1 MRIPLTPDP
10 CEGVRRPVWRVQTE
24 QATNAEVAQ
33 VQLEQLLA
41 DTDHRHSAGTARPTE
56 AEALDAYSQAVIRAV
71 ELIGPSVV
79 SVGIAKRAPEELQ
92 RRGLPELRGAGSGV
106 IIAPDGYVLTNSH
119 VVRSAERIELH
130 LQDGRMLPANIVGD
144 DPHSDLALLRVLDS
158 GLPAAELGDSSRLRV
173 GQLVVA
179 VGNPLGFQAT
189 VTAGVI
195 SALGRTLRTERGRLI
210 ENVIQTDA
218 PLNPGNSGGP
228 LVDSRGQVIGI
239 NTAVIAGSQ
248 GICFAIP
255 VNAAKWV
262 VSALIREG
270 RVRRAYLGIMG
281 QTVSLDRRL
290 AVRHR
295 IEAPTAVR
303 VAEVHAG
310 TAAERAGIRPGDLLV
325 ILGDSPIGS
334 LDDLQLTL
342 GRHRIGEPLVVQLI
356 RNGEGITIE
365 VRPTELPD

>member
-1 MRIPLTPDP
+1 MHTLR
-10 CEGVRRPVWRVQTE
+10 
-24 QATNAEVAQ
+24 
-33 VQLEQLLA
+33 LEQML
-41 DTDHRHSAGTARPTE
+41 SEFNGTFRAAIPPSVDS
-56 AEALDAYSQAVIRAV
+56 EALDAYSRAVIGAV
-71 ELIGPSVV
+71 ERIGPSVV
-79 SVGIAKRAPEELQ
+79 SVGIARRAPEDLQ
-92 RRGLPELRGAGSGV
+92 RRGLPELRGGGSGV

-119 VVRSAERIELH
+119 VVRLAQRIELH
-130 LQDGRMLPANIVGD
+130 LQDGRTLPAIVVGD
-144 DPHSDLALLRVLDS
+144 DPHSDLALVRALDS
-158 GLPAAELGDSSRLRV
+158 GLPAAELGDSSRLQV

-195 SALGRTLRTERGRLI
+195 SALGRTLRTETGRLI
-210 ENVIQTDA
+210 ENIIQTDA
-218 PLNPGNSGGP
+218 ALNPGNSGGP
-228 LVDSRGQVIGI
+228 LVDFRGHLIGI
-239 NTAVIAGSQ
+239 NTAIIAGSQ

-255 VNAAKWV
+255 ANTAKWV

-290 AVRHR
+290 ALRYR
-295 IEAPTAVR
+295 LETSAAVR

-310 TAAERAGIRPGDLLV
+310 TAAERAGIRAGDLIV

-342 GRHRIGEPLVVQLI
+342 GRHRLGEPLAVQVF
-356 RNGEGITIE
+356 RNGERITFE

>member
-1 MRIPLTPDP
+1 M
-10 CEGVRRPVWRVQTE
+10 
-24 QATNAEVAQ
+24 
-33 VQLEQLLA
+33 VQLVELLA
-41 DTDHRHSAGTARPTE
+41 ETNSRHPAGMSPPIE

-71 ELIGPSVV
+71 ERIGPAVV
-79 SVGIAKRAPEELQ
+79 SVGVARRAPEELQ

-119 VVRSAERIELH
+119 VARGAERIEIH
-130 LQDGRMLPANIVGD
+130 LQDERAVLAQLVGD
-144 DPHSDLALLRVLDS
+144 DVHSDLALLRVPAS
-158 GLPAAELGDSSRLRV
+158 GLPAAELGESSTLRV

-179 VGNPLGFQAT
+179 VGNPLGFEAT

-218 PLNPGNSGGP
+218 ALNPGNSGGP
-228 LVDSRGQVIGI
+228 LVDTRGQVIGI

-255 VNAAKWV
+255 ANAAKWV

-270 RVRRAYLGIMG
+270 RVRRAYLGIMA
-281 QTVSLDRRL
+281 QTVTLDRRL

-295 IEAPTAVR
+295 IEPPTGVR
-303 VAEVHAG
+303 ITEVQPD
-310 TAAERAGIRPGDLLV
+310 TAAATSGLRPGDLV
-325 ILGDSPIGS
+325 VKLGDNPIAS

-342 GRHRIGEPLVVQLI
+342 GRHAIGDSLSIQVLRAGERITLEA
-356 RNGEGITIE
+356 
-365 VRPTELPD
+365 RPTELPDRN

>member
-1 MRIPLTPDP
+1 MQERAL
-10 CEGVRRPVWRVQTE
+10 
-24 QATNAEVAQ
+24 NAQESKVHTLR
-33 VQLEQLLA
+33 LEQIL
-41 DTDHRHSAGTARPTE
+41 SESNGTSRAAIPPSVDS
-56 AEALDAYSQAVIRAV
+56 EALDAYSRAVIGAV
-71 ELIGPSVV
+71 DRIGPSVV
-79 SVGIAKRAPEELQ
+79 SVGIARRAPEELQ

-130 LQDGRMLPANIVGD
+130 LQDGRALPAVVVGD
-144 DPHSDLALLRVLDS
+144 DPHSDLALVRALDS

-195 SALGRTLRTERGRLI
+195 SALGRTLRTETGRLI

-228 LVDSRGQVIGI
+228 LVDFRGQVIGI

-255 VNAAKWV
+255 VNSAKWV
-262 VSALIREG
+262 VSALIRDG
-270 RVRRAYLGIMG
+270 RVQRAYLGIMG
-281 QTVSLDRRL
+281 QTVTLDRRVV
-290 AVRHR
+290 VRHR
-295 IEAPTAVR
+295 LETSTAVR
-303 VAEVHAG
+303 VTEVHAG
-310 TAAERAGIRPGDLLV
+310 TAAERAGIRAGDLIV

-342 GRHRIGEPLVVQLI
+342 GRYRLGELLTVQVI
-356 RNGEGITIE
+356 RHGERNTLE

>member
-1 MRIPLTPDP
+1 
-10 CEGVRRPVWRVQTE
+10 
-24 QATNAEVAQ
+24 
-33 VQLEQLLA
+33 
-41 DTDHRHSAGTARPTE
+41 
-56 AEALDAYSQAVIRAV
+56 
-71 ELIGPSVV
+71 VV
-79 SVGIAKRAPEELQ
+79 SVGIARRAPEELQ

-130 LQDGRMLPANIVGD
+130 LQDGRTLPAVVVGD
-144 DPHSDLALLRVLDS
+144 DPHSDLALVRALDS

-195 SALGRTLRTERGRLI
+195 SALGRTLRTESGRLI

-228 LVDSRGQVIGI
+228 LVDFRGQVIGI

-270 RVRRAYLGIMG
+270 RVQRAYLGIMG
-281 QTVSLDRRL
+281 QTVNLDRRL
-290 AVRHR
+290 ALRHR
-295 IEAPTAVR
+295 LETPTAVR
-303 VAEVHAG
+303 VAEVQAG
-310 TAAERAGIRPGDLLV
+310 TAAERAGIRAGDLIV

-342 GRHRIGEPLVVQLI
+342 GRHRLGEPLAVQI
-356 RNGEGITIE
+356 ARHGERITLD

>member
-1 MRIPLTPDP
+1 MEPILSD
-10 CEGVRRPVWRVQTE
+10 
-24 QATNAEVAQ
+24 TN
-33 VQLEQLLA
+33 
-41 DTDHRHSAGTARPTE
+41 GTHHA
-56 AEALDAYSQAVIRAV
+56 AAAASVDGEALDAYSRAVIGAV
-71 ELIGPSVV
+71 ERIGPSVV
-79 SVGIAKRAPEELQ
+79 SVGIARRAPEELQ

-106 IIAPDGYVLTNSH
+106 IIAPDGYVLTISH

-130 LQDGRMLPANIVGD
+130 LQDGRTLPAVIVGD
-144 DPHSDLALLRVLDS
+144 DPHSDLALVRALDS
-158 GLPAAELGDSSRLRV
+158 SLPAAELGDSSRLQV

-228 LVDSRGQVIGI
+228 LVDFRGQVIGI
-239 NTAVIAGSQ
+239 NTAVIAGSK

-270 RVRRAYLGIMG
+270 RVQHAYLGIMG

-290 AVRHR
+290 ALRHR
-295 IEAPTAVR
+295 LETPTAVR

-310 TAAERAGIRPGDLLV
+310 TAAERAGIRAGDLIV
-325 ILGDSPIGS
+325 ILGDSPVGT

-342 GRHRIGEPLVVQLI
+342 GRQRLGEPLAVHIV
-356 RNGEGITIE
+356 RNGERITLE

>member
-1 MRIPLTPDP
+1 
-10 CEGVRRPVWRVQTE
+10 
-24 QATNAEVAQ
+24 
-33 VQLEQLLA
+33 
-41 DTDHRHSAGTARPTE
+41 
-56 AEALDAYSQAVIRAV
+56 
-71 ELIGPSVV
+71 
-79 SVGIAKRAPEELQ
+79 
-92 RRGLPELRGAGSGV
+92 
-106 IIAPDGYVLTNSH
+106 
-119 VVRSAERIELH
+119 
-130 LQDGRMLPANIVGD
+130 
-144 DPHSDLALLRVLDS
+144 
-158 GLPAAELGDSSRLRV
+158 
-173 GQLVVA
+173 VVA

-228 LVDSRGQVIGI
+228 LVDFRGQVIGI

-262 VSALIREG
+262 VSALMREG

-290 AVRHR
+290 ALRHR
-295 IEAPTAVR
+295 LETPTAVR

-310 TAAERAGIRPGDLLV
+310 TAAERAGIRAGDLIV

-334 LDDLQLTL
+334 LDDLQLSL
-342 GRHRIGEPLVVQLI
+342 GRHRLGESLAVHIV
-356 RNGEGITIE
+356 RNGERISLE
-365 VRPTELPD
+365 VRPTDLPE

>member
-1 MRIPLTPDP
+1 LNTLRLEHILSD
-10 CEGVRRPVWRVQTE
+10 
-24 QATNAEVAQ
+24 TNG
-33 VQLEQLLA
+33 
-41 DTDHRHSAGTARPTE
+41 THRAAVPASVDG
-56 AEALDAYSQAVIRAV
+56 EALDAYSRAVIGAV
-71 ELIGPSVV
+71 ERIGPSVV
-79 SVGIAKRAPEELQ
+79 SVGIARRAPEELQ

-130 LQDGRMLPANIVGD
+130 LQDGRTLPAVVVGD
-144 DPHSDLALLRVLDS
+144 DPHSDLALVRALDS

-195 SALGRTLRTERGRLI
+195 SALGRTLRTETGRLI

-228 LVDSRGQVIGI
+228 LVDFRGQVIGI

-270 RVRRAYLGIMG
+270 RVHRAYLGILG
-281 QTVSLDRRL
+281 HTVSLDRRL
-290 AVRHR
+290 ALRHR
-295 IEAPTAVR
+295 LETLTAVR

-310 TAAERAGIRPGDLLV
+310 TAAEWAGLRTGDLIV

-334 LDDLQLTL
+334 LDDLQLIL
-342 GRHRIGEPLVVQLI
+342 GRHRLGEPLAVHIV
-356 RNGEGITIE
+356 RNGERIALE